1 MSKRVKMIA
10 PFDVITGNVSGKQ
23 ELKYAKN
30 DNPAF
35 EAPDGLQYARNYK
48 PRYIVAQRNSDGLA
62 YFGVRRRSAVNN
74 TPQSRLQQ
82 AALGGAAALATVIM
96 ENPTWASQMDLL
108 LASFLN
114 GVKAGKIKE
123 KSVRAW
129 MTSCILP
136 FLKDQREAYSFPLYL
151 EDGTTS
157 GTVAFYSPW
166 GDPQFDTERNPDV
179 SQDILVKFWLY
190 LTPNGRIFVIRR
202 ADGRAYEGI
211 FSVGQIWN
219 EIITTPRLNVL
230 GLTTKEYG
238 EEPEVETAVSLD
250 DLAIGFVVGAA
261 EPTMVTPDL
270 EIHDGGK
277 YVLYDP
283 A

>member
-1 MSKRVKMIA
+1 MAKKVKMIA
-10 PFDVITGNVSGKQ
+10 PFEVITGNVSGKQ

-96 ENPTWASQMDLL
+96 ENPTWASQMDLI

-136 FLKDQREAYSFPLYL
+136 SLKDKREMYLFPLYL

-157 GTVAFYSPW
+157 GSVAFYSPW
-166 GDPQFDTERNPDV
+166 GDPQFDSVRNPAV
-179 SQDILVKFWLY
+179 ASDILVKFWLY
-190 LTPNGRIFVIRR
+190 LANNGIVYTIN
-202 ADGRAYEGI
+202 GKTGI
-211 FSVGQIWN
+211 AFTGMTFG
-219 EIITTPRLNVL
+219 EIIGSIFNVLDLTAEGTTPALVKMDGEQVISVNSQ
-230 GLTTKEYG
+230 G
-238 EEPEVETAVSLD
+238 EEEDVSTAT
-250 DLAIGFVVGAA
+250 VVRSNA
-261 EPTMVTPDL
+261 
-270 EIHDGGK
+270 K
-277 YVLYDP
+277 YF